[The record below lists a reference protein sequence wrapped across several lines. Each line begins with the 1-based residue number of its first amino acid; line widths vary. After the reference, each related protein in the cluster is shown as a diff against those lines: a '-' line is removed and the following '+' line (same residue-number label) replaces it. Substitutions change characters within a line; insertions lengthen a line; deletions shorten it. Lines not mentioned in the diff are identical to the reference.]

1 MLAGKKNC
9 IAMGRNCIA
18 IGRLVVEPLYCN
30 TRIVLQLGCVVK
42 LENCIAG
49 HQGVLQY
56 RVCSGRKLYC
66 KRRLDSLEKL
76 YCNRGLYCSMGVQ
89 WPKIVLQ

>member
-1 MLAGKKNC
+1 
-9 IAMGRNCIA
+9 MGWNCIA

-30 TRIVLQLGCVVK
+30 TRIVLQLGCVIR

-66 KRRLDSLEKL
+66 KRRLE
-76 YCNRGLYCSMGVQ
+76 GLR
-89 WPKIVLQ
+89 IVLQYTHCIVTRRCIVVG